1 MGMHGPEPGW
11 DVWRST
17 ILSNLAVTGVE
28 NYAAAAA
35 SDSTT
40 PETSGVRAALSGPTA

>member
-28 NYAAAAA
+28 HGISGLRSACAATGRA
-35 SDSTT
+35 
-40 PETSGVRAALSGPTA
+40 GV